1 MVLTCPVAI
10 GKATQRDGAAGH
22 SRRKVLRTGALLALG
37 GATASVAGCG
47 LLDREDPPPAPDPLQ
62 PLVDGALALAAR
74 YRAAIGV
81 DPALTERLTPIAEAH
96 HAHAAELAAAIG
108 VALPSPSPS
117 APGEPPTGDATA
129 VLAELRTAEERGRVE
144 AATFCAQAPADRAA
158 LVGSIAAARAT
169 HVEVLR

>member
-1 MVLTCPVAI
+1 M
-10 GKATQRDGAAGH
+10 
-22 SRRKVLRTGALLALG
+22 LRTGVVLVLG

-47 LLDREDPPPAPDPLQ
+47 LLDRDDPPPPPDPLT

-74 YRAAIGV
+74 YRAAIDA
-81 DPALTERLTPIAEAH
+81 DPALTDRLTPIAEAH
-96 HAHAAELAAAIG
+96 RAHATELAAAIG
-108 VALPSPSPS
+108 MALPSPSPS
-117 APGEPPTGDATA
+117 APAAGPTGDAAT
-129 VLAELRTAEERGRVE
+129 VLAELRADEERGRAE

>member
-1 MVLTCPVAI
+1 MAI
-10 GKATQRDGAAGH
+10 GRATQRNGAAGH

-47 LLDREDPPPAPDPLQ
+47 LLDREDSPPPPDPLQ
-62 PLVDGALALAAR
+62 PLVDGALALEAR
-74 YRAAIGV
+74 YRAAIGA
-81 DPALTERLTPIAEAH
+81 DPTLADRLTPIADTH
-96 HAHAAELAAAIG
+96 RAHAAELAAALG

-117 APGEPPTGDATA
+117 ASTAAPSGDADT
-129 VLAELRTAEERGRVE
+129 VVAELRAAEERARAE

-169 HVEVLR
+169 HAEVLR